1 MSEMFTATEYAV
13 LAHLKCEGQGTIP
26 DIAAD
31 LLMPLGETEKTLYG
45 LIAKGLLEQ
54 KANMYCPTPLAM
66 DIPLMPTLKAKKSPT
81 GLVGRG
87 FPAAAA
93 LPMPMPM
100 PPAPAHAPALDVS
113 SVFRQARE
121 RAGMEQRQKKAGGA
135 F

>member
-31 LLMPLGETEKTLYG
+31 LLMPLGETEQTLYG

-54 KANMYCPTPLAM
+54 KANMYCPTALAM
-66 DIPLMPTLKAKKSPT
+66 DIPLLKTKKSPT
-81 GLVGRG
+81 GLVGRVL
-87 FPAAAA
+87 PAAAA
-93 LPMPMPM
+93 MPMPAS
-100 PPAPAHAPALDVS
+100 APQAPAPALDVS

-121 RAGMEQRQKKAGGA
+121 RAGLEQKQRKAGGA